1 MAPALAAPGDFDP
14 TTPVRASAGY
24 LNDYLRQNDAGMAAW
39 DLGVATRVRYEVRDG
54 FGIPGKG
61 GAFNGGGP
69 AIANGMVVATSGYA
83 FAGGAGGNILLA
95 FSVDGK

>member
-1 MAPALAAPGDFDP
+1 MDAIVWDFDAVQTFP
-14 TTPVRASAGY
+14 NTVNG
-24 LNDYLRQNDAGMAAW
+24 L
-39 DLGVATRVRYEVRDG
+39 
-54 FGIPGKG
+54 PGKG

-83 FAGGAGGNILLA
+83 FAGGEGGNILLA